1 MSILLLSASAH
12 NSRLRA
18 SSSHLP
24 LCVRLSH
31 QSLPDQLLTNQLF
44 TYNESDV
51 YLQCT
56 KMDSQHPVLNSG
68 GLLCEIEPMPDTTEM
83 PKNLRLDRPGT

>member
-1 MSILLLSASAH
+1 MSILLLSASAY
-12 NSRLRA
+12 NSRLHA

-24 LCVRLSH
+24 VCVRLSH

-51 YLQCT
+51 YLQGT
-56 KMDSQHPVLNSG
+56 KMVSQHPVLNSG
-68 GLLCEIEPMPDTTEM
+68 GLLSEIEPMPDTTQM
-83 PKNLRLDRPGT
+83 PKYLMLDRRGS